1 MASRKLKHCSCYFI
15 LINYISCN
23 KVVLDCKF
31 VYLIIIDNTTGKP
44 HQKIRGR
51 QTSAD
56 IGELMHS
63 QEGSSGRSLRRA
75 SPTQGCTANE
85 PMEE

>member
-1 MASRKLKHCSCYFI
+1 MASRRPKHCSCYFI
-15 LINYISCN
+15 LIYYVSCN

-31 VYLIIIDNTTGKP
+31 VYLIIIENTMGKIY
-44 HQKIRGR
+44 QKVRGGC

-56 IGELMHS
+56 IGELMRS
-63 QEGSSGRSLRRA
+63 QEGSGRSSLRRA

-85 PMEE
+85 PME